1 MSGVNSTG
9 NCVIGDVDFLNSLLI
24 PPSYRRIKD
33 IVPVIWKPPTITWVK
48 ANTDGSVIG
57 LNSSYGGIFRDFT
70 GAFLGGFSS
79 NLGEGT
85 VLEAELTGLMLAME
99 FAASHNWSMLWL
111 ESDSSC
117 AVHAFKNH
125 SAIPMRFRNRWH
137 NCMQLGLFVICSR
150 TYREGNCC
158 VDALASLGHDLP
170 DTTWFHILPTSL
182 SIDFTRD
189 RNGLPNYR
197 LP

>member
-1 MSGVNSTG
+1 MALLFVSILLVGE
-9 NCVIGDVDFLNSLLI
+9 FLE
-24 PPSYRRIKD
+24 
-33 IVPVIWKPPTITWVK
+33 
-48 ANTDGSVIG
+48 
-57 LNSSYGGIFRDFT
+57 IFM

-85 VLEAELTGLMLAME
+85 VLEEELIGIMLAME
-99 FAASHNWSMLWL
+99 YAASHNWSRLWL

-125 SAIPMRFRNRWH
+125 SAIPMRFRNRRH
-137 NCMQLGLFVICSR
+137 NCMQLGLFVICSHI
-150 TYREGNCC
+150 YREGNCC
-158 VDALASLGHDLP
+158 AGALASLGHELP
-170 DTTWFHILPTSL
+170 DTTWFHIMPVSL